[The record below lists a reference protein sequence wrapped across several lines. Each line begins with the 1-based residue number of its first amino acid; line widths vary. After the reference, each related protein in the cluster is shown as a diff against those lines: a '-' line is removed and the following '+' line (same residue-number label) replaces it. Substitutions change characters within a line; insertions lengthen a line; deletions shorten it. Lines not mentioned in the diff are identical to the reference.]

1 MARQSRIGL
10 ELSDK
15 ADEGK
20 AGVER
25 IGTVRSLVAAE
36 ERLGRNGPVRKVVAG
51 KADIGKAKNGPYW
64 FGRCGRDRLSMA
76 RTLEQGMA
84 GVERTG

>member
-25 IGTVRSLVAAE
+25 IGTARSLVAAE
-36 ERLGRNGPVRKVVAG
+36 ERLGRNGPQ
-51 KADIGKAKNGPYW
+51 
-64 FGRCGRDRLSMA
+64 L
-76 RTLEQGMA
+76 
-84 GVERTG
+84 